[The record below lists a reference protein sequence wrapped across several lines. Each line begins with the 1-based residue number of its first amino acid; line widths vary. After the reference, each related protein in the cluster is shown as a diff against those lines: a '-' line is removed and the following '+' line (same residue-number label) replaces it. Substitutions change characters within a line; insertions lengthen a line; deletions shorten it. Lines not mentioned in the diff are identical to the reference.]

1 MTGMR
6 GGVVAVVAGATILGG
21 WSEAAAQL
29 GGGTWAPVDAA
40 KVVMGC
46 CAVAGPP
53 TLNAVRVRAS
63 EIQIDGRVV
72 EEAWLQAPV
81 AAGFIQFEPSEGQD
95 ATERTE
101 ARVLYG
107 EDALYVAIR
116 AYDSEP
122 GQIVGQ
128 LTRRDQGSYSDLLG
142 VIVDSYFD
150 RRTAFHFAVNPVGVK
165 HDVYRF
171 NDNQEDSGWDA
182 VWDVATSVDDQGWT
196 AEFRIPYSQLRFKDA
211 SEQTWGINF
220 LRKIAR
226 RDETALWAPIS
237 RGDAAVVSRSGELR
251 GLRDLKAPSR
261 LEVMPYSVARL
272 QRAPGDEANPFYRRN
287 DGFATAGADIKYG
300 VTSNLTL
307 DVTINP
313 DFGQVEADP
322 AQVNLSAFETFL
334 PERRPFFLEG
344 ASIFRFGI
352 AMGDGDGANESL
364 FYSRRIGRAP
374 QGWADPQDG
383 YADTDPQ
390 TTILG
395 AWKLSGK
402 SAGGWS
408 VGALHAITAEERA
421 RIAPG
426 AGGRTEQT
434 VEPLTNYAVAR
445 VQRDFRSGRSALGVI
460 ATGVRRDD
468 DVARELG
475 LRSAAYSGGVDF
487 RHRFAGNN
495 YELSGYVLGS
505 RVHGSEEA
513 IAATQR
519 SPARYFQRPD
529 AESVTYDPTRTD
541 LTGGSAYV
549 AIAKIAGGHWRYSTG
564 LHTRSPGFEV
574 NDVGYQR
581 DADTFTNWVWV
592 QYRQDT
598 PQGPFRRWS
607 VNLNGWTGRNYDW
620 DLTGLGGNVNGNFQL
635 RSFWSAGGGINRNL
649 DAYSGRT
656 LRGGPLFRREGN
668 VNGWW
673 NISSDSRKAV
683 QVSLNG
689 WGNLRSESDSRAGG
703 ISPNIRFRPSGRAT
717 FSVGSFVERNLDDY
731 QWVRAFPG
739 DETRYVFARISQT
752 TVGTRLRVDYAFTPT
767 LSLQG
772 YAEPYLS
779 AGKYSGYKRVT
790 NPVGERH
797 ADRFQL
803 LQTRTQDGRV
813 WTDVNGDGV
822 EESFGRPDFNFLQFR
837 SNAVLRWEYRPGSAL
852 FLVWSQGRNHAMQDG
867 TFDLRGQ
874 VSDLFTAPTD
884 NVFMV
889 KASYWFSR

>member
-6 GGVVAVVAGATILGG
+6 GGVVAVVACAAILGG

-29 GGGTWAPVDAA
+29 GGGYWAPVDAA

-53 TLNAVRVRAS
+53 TLNAVRVNGSA
-63 EIQIDGRVV
+63 IQIDGRVV
-72 EEAWLQAPV
+72 EDVWLQAPV
-81 AAGFIQFEPSEGQD
+81 ASGFIQLEPAEGQP

-116 AYDSEP
+116 AYDAEP
-122 GQIVGQ
+122 ALIAGQ
-128 LTRRDQGSYSDLLG
+128 LTRRDQPSYSDLLG
-142 VIVDSYFD
+142 VAVDSYFD

-171 NDNQEDSGWDA
+171 NDTQEDSGWDA
-182 VWDVATSVDDQGWT
+182 VWEVATTVDDEGWT
-196 AEFRIPYSQLRFKDA
+196 AEFRIPYSQLRFTA
-211 SEQTWGINF
+211 APEQTWGVNF

-226 RDETALWAPIS
+226 RDETSLWAPVS
-237 RGDAAVVSRSGELR
+237 RGDGAIVSRFGELQ
-251 GLRDLKAPSR
+251 GLKDLKAPSR
-261 LEVMPYSVARL
+261 MEVMPYSVARL
-272 QRAPGDEANPFYRRN
+272 QRAPGDPANPFYSRN
-287 DGFATAGADIKYG
+287 DAFATAGADVKYG

-307 DVTINP
+307 DVTLNP

-334 PERRPFFLEG
+334 PERRPFFVEG
-344 ASIFRFGI
+344 SSIFRFGI
-352 AMGDGDGANESL
+352 ALGDGDGANESL
-364 FYSRRIGRAP
+364 FYSRRIGRSP
-374 QGWADPQDG
+374 QGWADPQGG

-402 SAGGWS
+402 TAGGWS
-408 VGALHAITAEERA
+408 VGALHAVTAEERA

-426 AGGRTEQT
+426 AGGRTEQA
-434 VEPLTNYAVAR
+434 VEPLTNYGVAR
-445 VQRDFRSGRSALGVI
+445 LQRDFRSGRSALGVI
-460 ATGVRRDD
+460 ATAVRRDD
-468 DVARELG
+468 GVARGLG
-475 LRSAAYSGGVDF
+475 LRTAAYTGGIDF
-487 RHRFAGNN
+487 RHRFGGDN
-495 YELSGYVLGS
+495 YEVAGYALASNV
-505 RVHGSEEA
+505 RGSEQA

-541 LTGGSAYV
+541 LSGVSAF
-549 AIAKIAGGHWRYSTG
+549 ASIAKISGGHWRWSTG

-581 DADTFTNWVWV
+581 DADTFTSWAWV

-607 VNLNGWTGRNYDW
+607 INTNGWTGRNYDG

-635 RSFWSAGGGINRNL
+635 RNFWTAGGGVNVNTS
-649 DAYSGRT
+649 ANSGRT

-668 VNGWW
+668 TNFWGNVGT
-673 NISSDSRKAV
+673 DSRKAV
-683 QVSLNG
+683 VVNLNG
-689 WGNLRSESDSRAGG
+689 WGNLRPESDSRAGG
-703 ISPNIRFRPSGRAT
+703 VSPNVRFRPSGRAT
-717 FSVGSFVERNLDDY
+717 FSVGSFVTWNVDDY
-731 QWVRAFPG
+731 QWVRAFG
-739 DETRYVFARISQT
+739 GEETQYVFGRIDQT
-752 TVGTRLRVDYAFTPT
+752 TVGVRLRVDYAFTPT
-767 LSLQG
+767 LSLQLYG
-772 YAEPYLS
+772 EPFVS
-779 AGKYSGYKRVT
+779 AGTYSDYKRVT
-790 NPVGERH
+790 DPLGRTH

-813 WTDVNGDGV
+813 WTDVNGDGA
-822 EESFGRPDFNFLQFR
+822 EESFGQPDFNFKQFR

-852 FLVWSQGRNHAMQDG
+852 FLVWSQGRDHVLRDG
-867 TFDLRGQ
+867 AFDLRGDMA
-874 VSDLFTAPTD
+874 DLFRAPTD
-884 NVFMV
+884 NIFML